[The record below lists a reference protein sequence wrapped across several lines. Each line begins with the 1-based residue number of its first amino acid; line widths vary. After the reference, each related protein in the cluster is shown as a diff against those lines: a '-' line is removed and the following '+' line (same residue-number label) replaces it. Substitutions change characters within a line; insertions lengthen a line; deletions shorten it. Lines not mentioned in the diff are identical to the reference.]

1 MQSGDDAAR
10 GLAQR
15 DAGGEVHTVPKV
27 AFGHVGGAPSCG
39 HPGKARVVDRTR
51 GPNCRVNTGEL
62 SIRTV
67 VS

>member
-39 HPGKARVVDRTR
+39 HLGKVEGG
-51 GPNCRVNTGEL
+51 GPNPGSELPGEH
-62 SIRTV
+62 R
-67 VS
+67 